1 MSAKASPWDISKR
14 TRQTKLISFRDI
26 LKEQEE
32 TGGNPSFAFDENAK
46 DEASIDDDQLAQAI
60 ALSLEGSGFYDT
72 DTCHASDL
80 ALAQALQQVE
90 DEEFNN
96 ITLSD
101 INSPSRQ
108 PYEKVTLKKQY
119 MVSECP
125 PARVRDEERV
135 HSVAW
140 ADAVA
145 LERKAMEKGL
155 CNLPVNVCHEPLVQ
169 SLQTSEYLTELQGV
183 GDLYG
188 GRILVSKDLGREL
201 NAFVRKEEKKAAKR
215 RQTSTKSIESK
226 EKS

>member
-14 TRQTKLISFRDI
+14 IRQTKLISFRDI

-32 TGGNPSFAFDENAK
+32 TRGKPCFPFDENAK
-46 DEASIDDDQLAQAI
+46 DEVSIDGDQLAQAI
-60 ALSLEGSGFYDT
+60 ALSLEGSSVYDA
-72 DTCHASDL
+72 DRCLASDL

-96 ITLSD
+96 FTLSD
-101 INSPSRQ
+101 INSPSGQ

-125 PARVRDEERV
+125 PTRGDRV

-145 LERKAMEKGL
+145 LERKAMEKGQ
-155 CNLPVNVCHEPLVQ
+155 CNLPGNVCHEPLVQ
-169 SLQTSEYLTELQGV
+169 SLQTTEYLTELQGV